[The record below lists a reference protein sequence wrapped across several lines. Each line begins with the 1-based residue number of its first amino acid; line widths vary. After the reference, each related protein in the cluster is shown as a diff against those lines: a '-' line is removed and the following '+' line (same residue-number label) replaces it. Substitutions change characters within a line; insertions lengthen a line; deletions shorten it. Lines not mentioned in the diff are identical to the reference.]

1 MECTSVDNVG
11 MYYCKRN
18 HLQQNVLKTLGLS
31 SKYEIINNISQSISR
46 IDIDKHVHNFV
57 LTGNDGGTISL
68 YNFANKIDGGKFYP
82 IKRMQAHD
90 SIITHVQWYPADNGA
105 FISSSLDGSL
115 LVWDASSLCT
125 AGAFE
130 VEDKIFCAQMRVDAA
145 HNMIAVGTN
154 KPDVR
159 LCDLNSGSFCQVLR
173 HGSPVYAL
181 DWSPQG
187 AHILATGTMDGS
199 VKVWDIRQSGYGPLI
214 SFDWQQDH
222 TLAKRSFTGQ
232 GLNSF
237 HFQSNSRSFEVVT
250 RAHVASILSIKYST
264 CGNYLLTIGK
274 DKLIRRWSSHD
285 GYLYDNQ
292 YDVECL
298 KANLPYQTEIVRIGN
313 TSEYDILMVPD
324 NNKNVVMQDVHSNSS
339 KPFHI
344 LKGHMNAVKSI
355 AYRNNSMYQVLSGS
369 TDGMIL
375 VWDMESQSTAYQEK
389 YMNKMKKLEEIESA
403 RLHPTVTTLER
414 NHPTPGIKNSIVL
427 DDTWSDEEEEENIQ
441 EASNKKG
448 RGPSSSSSSTSQL
461 LISQDGLLVS
471 RYGASTTTSA
481 LSSSSDIQLVGRKAD
496 NNNTSTLSFSSSISE
511 MQLFQEISNLP
522 NYRFPSSPTNATNAT
537 IPTTN
542 THRNTSNN
550 NISETIL
557 RNTNTNL
564 IQNMNKRK
572 LIIDPNLCSRIQLA
586 QKKAKSEKTNFI
598 LKMKAKLNL

>member
-1 MECTSVDNVG
+1 M
-11 MYYCKRN
+11 
-18 HLQQNVLKTLGLS
+18 
-31 SKYEIINNISQSISR
+31 
-46 IDIDKHVHNFV
+46 
-57 LTGNDGGTISL
+57 
-68 YNFANKIDGGKFYP
+68 
-82 IKRMQAHD
+82 
-90 SIITHVQWYPADNGA
+90 
-105 FISSSLDGSL
+105 
-115 LVWDASSLCT
+115 
-125 AGAFE
+125 
-130 VEDKIFCAQMRVDAA
+130 
-145 HNMIAVGTN
+145 
-154 KPDVR
+154 
-159 LCDLNSGSFCQVLR
+159 
-173 HGSPVYAL
+173 
-181 DWSPQG
+181 
-187 AHILATGTMDGS
+187 
-199 VKVWDIRQSGYGPLI
+199 
-214 SFDWQQDH
+214 
-222 TLAKRSFTGQ
+222 
-232 GLNSF
+232 
-237 HFQSNSRSFEVVT
+237 
-250 RAHVASILSIKYST
+250 
-264 CGNYLLTIGK
+264 
-274 DKLIRRWSSHD
+274 
-285 GYLYDNQ
+285 
-292 YDVECL
+292 
-298 KANLPYQTEIVRIGN
+298 
-313 TSEYDILMVPD
+313 
-324 NNKNVVMQDVHSNSS
+324 
-339 KPFHI
+339 
-344 LKGHMNAVKSI
+344 
-355 AYRNNSMYQVLSGS
+355 
-369 TDGMIL
+369 
-375 VWDMESQSTAYQEK
+375 
-389 YMNKMKKLEEIESA
+389 
-403 RLHPTVTTLER
+403 ER